1 MFQMTGG
8 AKSITREEIRAFKK
22 VWAELANPRT
32 GYLERANFVRFF
44 GVSHHEYL
52 SYSRSPKLRSAC
64 LAFSKYAYIPQNT
77 AFLGYCRDPTRA
89 RKIDSF
95 GRRGS
100 PMVSTSMFSAQISPT
115 STMSKSRSVKSY
127 GTGYFM
133 RLAYPSNQ
141 AKASHSRTCYSSLPT
156 IS

>member
-1 MFQMTGG
+1 MTGG

-44 GVSHHEYL
+44 GVCHHEYF
-52 SYSRSPKLRSAC
+52 SYLCSPRLRSVC
-64 LAFSKYAYIPQNT
+64 LAFSKYAYIPWNT
-77 AFLGYCRDPTRA
+77 VFLGYCRDPMPV
-89 RKIDSF
+89 RKINNF
-95 GRRGS
+95 GRHGS
-100 PMVSTSMFSAQISPT
+100 PTVSTSMSLTRILPT
-115 STMSKSRSVKSY
+115 LTTSRSRSGKSY
-127 GTGYFM
+127 GTGYFT

-141 AKASHSRTCYSSLPT
+141 AKASHSRTCCFCLPT